1 MLPAT
6 LAHEVRRQVLH
17 YLEATFNMRDPCVE
31 AALRQFFTNPENGL
45 FKGPWLQLRRPFR
58 LAANRGDAF
67 FDIQVPFSP
76 FRHQW
81 LAWQRLTSKDNSPK
95 HTIVT
100 TGTGSGKTECF
111 LFPILD
117 HCWREH
123 QAGRVRGIKAIVLYP
138 MNALA
143 ADQAGRFA
151 QEILTS
157 DLLSYDATRDGRAV
171 RKARLR
177 VGLYTGRMQPGQED
191 RSDADAGTYREVQ
204 VIPAPSGNQGS
215 AGKAVYVAMTNRQ
228 AMQEEPPDIL
238 LTNYKMLDYLLM
250 RPRDQG
256 IWRRNDAAPELLRY
270 LVLDELHTYDG
281 AQGADVACLIRR
293 LKARLAVPRGHLC
306 VVGTSATITAS
317 TDETMDD
324 PLNRLCNFASTLF
337 EEAMTNDMV
346 IEEDRYRVEEII
358 RLASANGALP
368 DATAC
373 LPGERETAAGYAHRV
388 GPLFGA
394 PAFPIEDRDH
404 WLGRVRDRA
413 VGSDRGTGTPLLLA
427 SLEADDRWGLAVGE
441 WLREHPLFHVLLRA
455 TEAGAVL
462 WTDLVK
468 RLSAQEFRLQETGGF
483 AERSQVLM
491 ALLALVAPAR
501 ELRSGR
507 VFPLVPTQIQFWIR
521 ELRRIGRVVA
531 PDPVFSW
538 LDEPLQERKQLPTVH
553 CTECGES
560 AWVALHD
567 PDRDSVIQQTVAG
580 YALDDDT
587 RRIYEGW
594 GFERH
599 PSRRLVIL
607 SPWLEDDDPLL
618 DDGQLTLP
626 ATRQYLA
633 PTELVVRA
641 GPGPCPL
648 TGESTF
654 PVKVSYE
661 TRPLAGNN
669 QLLGVRRCPH
679 CQAEDSL
686 MFLGARAAT
695 TASVAIDEVFGSV
708 LNNDPKLLAFTD
720 SVQDASHR
728 AGFFSARTYHFTFRT
743 ALQHVV
749 DDADDAGLP
758 LVKAGA
764 RLLEYWSQ
772 DLPGRPGTP
781 CEVLA
786 TLLPPDLR
794 EYGPYLALRNDPSG
808 RGPDL
813 SLRRDFCERLDW
825 EATSEFS
832 LLLTHGRTMESHAS
846 ACLGWDATAIAETV
860 GRLRARL
867 PRISPSLEA
876 LSDDALHLWILGIL
890 HRQRERGG
898 LHHPYLDAY
907 AQRNAWGKFPFGKV
921 VPGRETY
928 PPVGRYRPRLLVT
941 ERDKFH
947 DHLLAPSAPGQQRPW
962 QLVWARR
969 VLGVPTVDDGSLLDL
984 LRALL
989 EVGAQT
995 GVFRQLHRDGG
1006 KSWYAI
1012 DAGMA
1017 HLYPRGEK
1025 LACSASGHV
1034 LFRPSAE
1041 ARRWQDA
1048 PSLSYRDHQG
1058 RYRSAPLN
1066 DREAYYRGRY
1076 RKGALRRV
1084 FAHEHTGLLTT
1095 QEREALEFAFNRGG
1109 HADDPNVLIATST
1122 LEMGI
1127 DIGDLSTTLLCS
1139 VPPSVAS
1146 YLQRIGRAGRRTGTA
1161 LLLTII
1167 NQRPHDLFFFSRPDD
1182 LLRGEVDPPGCWLD
1196 ASAVLVRQ
1204 FLAYCFD
1211 TAVHQ
1216 GVLTDLPAS
1225 GKQLVDEVI
1234 VTKSGHI
1241 PSLIA
1246 WMTSNE
1252 AQLQQDF
1259 LVRFANPCVVMPDTL
1274 ELFTSETRAERLRE
1288 RIEQAAQEF
1297 NSQRLLLQNARS
1309 RLNDQK
1315 KKLDPEIDGEALS
1328 EIEREQRI
1336 LSARTRKL
1344 GDISALEVLIEHGL
1358 LPNYAF
1364 PERGVR
1370 FSGTT
1375 FNQYAKASRIG
1386 VSSTKDTSTGDASPK
1401 GQEDGQGGV
1410 TTYDLIRPAA
1420 TAIRELAPANHFY
1433 THSHVFEVQQLEIG
1447 SRSQPL
1453 IEEWAICGKCGHM
1466 RTVAEVRSPEAVPAC
1481 PQCGYDGQGGQTD
1494 SGQHRALLPF
1504 HRSQAISYM
1513 EYYDS
1518 LSGDRGEERDSAFY
1532 RVAASFDVTVAR
1544 AGGAVGNDRL
1554 PFGIEYR
1561 GSIRMREVNGGYS
1574 DQPDAVP
1581 FGEDVALPEGFEVCE
1596 QCGVVV
1602 TPNGPRAQ
1610 VKHRRNCSGR
1620 RQTETMQREG
1630 RAGNAYQW
1638 RQIWLYRELRSE
1650 AIRLLLPEVEQEDLD
1665 TLEAAIY
1672 LGLRLRFQ
1680 GNPAHLLVRPQ
1691 IVPDISAG
1699 ITRRYLVL
1707 MDAVPGGTGFL
1718 KALYQETDTQGRPGE
1733 GVMDVL
1739 RRALNALETCECRRL
1754 HHTQDDTDG
1763 CYRCIRTYHM
1773 QHRAANISR
1782 ERGVR
1787 LLKELIAAGEQRSLR
1802 EALDEINTASLFG
1815 SVLEKRFVERLR
1827 AWVEAIGGQWQETL
1841 INGSRGF
1848 RFLLTGP
1855 DRAWELEL
1863 QPLLGPAQGV
1873 TTACQP
1879 DFMLRCDDPSVRPIA
1894 IFTDGFDAHVHPG
1907 EPESRLGDDVNK
1919 RRGILESGQYWVW
1932 SLAWDDLADGDLEA
1946 PVAFFL
1952 QPPIVQRILPGQA
1965 NALKRRGLAVPP
1977 IKQVT
1982 GHPWHQLQAFIRSPG
1997 VEGWS
2002 ALAAYAAGFS
2012 LVMLAGQG
2020 IGTEIPA
2027 MQTVFQQWR
2036 YGFSIA
2042 PLGEQDQGDWCWSDR
2057 LALSEDLIVYAPADQ
2072 ELMASRFDRL
2082 HIALRL
2088 DDSEEQRSQITQFR
2102 TLWRRFHALFNLFQF
2117 TARLIVFTTSEVEAG
2132 LAPELEF
2139 VASGTIPL
2147 AWQHV
2152 IDDLVSALQPLAKA
2166 LALAGRV
2173 VPMVE
2178 YYAEEFSGDAF
2189 AELAWPDAP
2198 TPVAVLTGDQRAF
2211 AEQWQNAGWM
2221 VCTDSDITAKGRQW
2235 VMDLVP
2241 KAPDQ
2246 QT

>member
-17 YLEATFNMRDPCVE
+17 YLEATFNMRDPRVE
-31 AALRQFFTNPENGL
+31 AALRQFFTNPEHGL

-81 LAWQRLTSKDNSPK
+81 LAWQRLTSKGNSPK

-123 QAGRVRGIKAIVLYP
+123 QAGRVQGIKAIVLYP

-151 QEILTS
+151 EEILKS
-157 DLLSYDATRDGRAV
+157 DLLSYDAMADGKTR

-191 RSDADAGTYREVQ
+191 RGDPEEGTYPEVQ
-204 VIPAPSGNQGS
+204 VILGDGPGSKPSC
-215 AGKAVYVAMTNRQ
+215 VAITNRQ
-228 AMQEEPPDIL
+228 VMQEEPPDIL

-250 RPRDQG
+250 RPRDTG
-256 IWRRNDAAPELLRY
+256 IWRRNDAAPDLLRY

-306 VVGTSATITAS
+306 VVGTSATITTSA
-317 TDETMDD
+317 DETTDD
-324 PLNRLCNFASTLF
+324 PLNRLCEFASILF
-337 EEAMTNDMV
+337 EESVTNDAV
-346 IEEDRYRVEEII
+346 IEEDRYRVEEIT
-358 RLASANGALP
+358 RPAVANGELP

-373 LPGERETAAGYAHRV
+373 LPAERETAVVYAHRIA
-388 GPLFGA
+388 PLFGA
-394 PAFPIEDRDH
+394 PAFPVADQDP
-404 WLGRVRDRA
+404 WLALVRDRA
-413 VGSDRGTGTPLLLA
+413 AVGDGGTGRPPALV
-427 SLEADDRWGLAVGE
+427 SLSADERWGLAVGE
-441 WLREHPLFHVLLRA
+441 WLRAQPLFHALLRV
-455 TEAGAVL
+455 TETGAVR
-462 WTDLVK
+462 WTDLIK
-468 RLSAQEFRLQETGGF
+468 RLSALEFHLQETGGF
-483 AERSQVLM
+483 QERGQVLM

-531 PDPVFSW
+531 PVPVFSW
-538 LDEPLQERKQLPTVH
+538 LDEPVQERKQLPTVH

-567 PDRDSVIQQTVAG
+567 PDRDSVVQQKVAG
-580 YALDDDT
+580 YALDEDT

-594 GFERH
+594 GFERN

-607 SPWLEDDDPLL
+607 SPWMEGDDPLRE
-618 DDGQLTLP
+618 DGQLELT

-633 PTELVVRA
+633 PTELVVRT

-648 TGESTF
+648 SGEATF

-661 TRPLAGNN
+661 TRPLDGNN
-669 QLLGVRRCPH
+669 QLIGVRRCPH

-749 DDADDAGLP
+749 DQAGDTGLP
-758 LVKAGA
+758 IGEAGE
-764 RLLEYWSQ
+764 RLLDYWSQ
-772 DLPGRPGTP
+772 VLPGRPGSLR
-781 CEVLA
+781 EVLA
-786 TLLPPDLR
+786 TLLPPDLS
-794 EYGPYLALRNDPSG
+794 EYGPYLALRKDPSG
-808 RGPDL
+808 RAPGPSMLRDL
-813 SLRRDFCERLDW
+813 RERLNW

-832 LLLTHGRTMESHAS
+832 LMLTHGRTMENHAG
-846 ACLGWDATAIAETV
+846 ACLGWDATAIADTL

-867 PRISPSLEA
+867 PAISPALETLA
-876 LSDDALHLWILGIL
+876 DDTLHLWILGIL

-898 LHHPYLDAY
+898 LYHSYLDPY
-907 AQRNAWGKFPFGKV
+907 ARENAWGKFPFGKV

-928 PPVGRYRPRLLVT
+928 PSAGRYRPRLLVT
-941 ERDKFH
+941 ERDRFH
-947 DHLLAPSAPGQQRPW
+947 DHVLAPSASGQQRPW

-969 VLGVPTVDDGSLLDL
+969 VLGVPAVDDASLLDL

-989 EVGAQT
+989 ETGAEA
-995 GVFRQLHRDGG
+995 GVFRRLHRDGA
-1006 KSWYAI
+1006 KSFYAI
-1012 DAGMA
+1012 DAGIA
-1017 HLYPRGEK
+1017 RLFPRSEK
-1025 LACSASGHV
+1025 LAACSGARIEKGHV
-1034 LFRPSAE
+1034 LFRPPGEAE
-1041 ARRWQDA
+1041 RWQGA

-1058 RYRSAPLN
+1058 RYGSAPLN
-1066 DREAYYRGRY
+1066 DREDYYRGRY

-1095 QEREALEFAFNRGG
+1095 CEREDLERSFNLGD
-1109 HADDPNVLIATST
+1109 HADDPNVLTATST

-1211 TAVHQ
+1211 TAVHA
-1216 GVLTDLPAS
+1216 GVLTDLPGS
-1225 GKQLVDEVI
+1225 GKQLIDEVI
-1234 VTKSGHI
+1234 VNKAGHI

-1252 AQLQQDF
+1252 AQLQQAF
-1259 LVRFANPCVVMPDTL
+1259 LARFANPRVVMADTV
-1274 ELFTSETRAERLRE
+1274 ELFTTETRAERLRE

-1297 NSQRLLLQNARS
+1297 NGQRLLLQNARG

-1315 KKLDPEIDGEALS
+1315 KKLDPEIDREALA

-1375 FNQYAKASRIG
+1375 FNQYAQASRG
-1386 VSSTKDTSTGDASPK
+1386 AVPSPRDPGAEASNPQGPGD
-1401 GQEDGQGGV
+1401 GRGGV

-1420 TAIRELAPANHFY
+1420 AAIRELAPANHFY

-1453 IEEWAICGKCGHM
+1453 IEEWAICGQCGHM

-1504 HRSQAISYM
+1504 HRSQAVSYM
-1513 EYYDS
+1513 EYYES
-1518 LSGDRGEERDSAFY
+1518 LSGDRGDERDSAFY

-1544 AGGAVGNDRL
+1544 AAGAVGNDQL

-1561 GSIRMREVNGGYS
+1561 GAIRVREVNGGFS
-1574 DQPDAVP
+1574 DQPLVVP
-1581 FGEDVALPEGFEVCE
+1581 FGADVELPEGFEVCE

-1602 TPNGPRAQ
+1602 TPTVPRAK
-1610 VKHRRNCSGR
+1610 VKHRRSCSGR
-1620 RQTETMQREG
+1620 RQTETLQREG
-1630 RAGNAYQW
+1630 RTGNAYQW
-1638 RQIWLYRELRSE
+1638 RPIWLYRELRSE
-1650 AIRLLLPEVEQEDLD
+1650 AIRLLLPDMEPADLD

-1680 GNPAHLLVRPQ
+1680 GNPAHLLVRLQ
-1691 IVPDISAG
+1691 IVPDLAAG

-1718 KALYQETDTQGRPGE
+1718 KALYQETDMRGLPGE

-1739 RRALNALETCECRRL
+1739 RRALNTLETCECRRL

-1763 CYRCIRTYHM
+1763 CYRCVRTYHM
-1773 QHRAANISR
+1773 QYRAANIGR
-1782 ERGVR
+1782 ERGIR
-1787 LLKELIAAGEQRSLR
+1787 LLKDLIAAGEGRTVR

-1827 AWVEAIGGQWQETL
+1827 AWVESIGGQWQETL
-1841 INGSRGF
+1841 ISGGRGF

-1855 DRAWELEL
+1855 DRVWELEL

-1873 TTACQP
+1873 TAPCRP
-1879 DFMLRCDDPSVRPIA
+1879 DFMLRCDDPGVRPVA
-1894 IFTDGFDAHVHPG
+1894 IFADGFDAHVHPG
-1907 EPESRLGDDVNK
+1907 DPESRLADDVNK
-1919 RRGILESGQYWVW
+1919 RRGILEAGRYWVW
-1932 SLAWDDLADGDLEA
+1932 SLSWEDLADDEQETRLE
-1946 PVAFFL
+1946 FL
-1952 QPPIVQRILPGQA
+1952 LPPIVARILPGQV
-1965 NALKRRGLAVPP
+1965 NALKRRGVELPSIEQA
-1977 IKQVT
+1977 T
-1982 GHPWHQLQAFIRSPG
+1982 GNPWRQLQGFILSPG
-1997 VEGWS
+1997 VEGWI

-2012 LVMLAGQG
+2012 LVMLAGRG
-2020 IGTEIPA
+2020 IGTEVPA
-2027 MQTVFQQWR
+2027 MQTAFQQWR
-2036 YGFSIA
+2036 YGFSVA
-2042 PLGEQDQGDWCWSDR
+2042 PLGEQNQGDWCWSNR
-2057 LALSEDLIVYAPADQ
+2057 LALTEDLLVYAPADS

-2082 HIALRL
+2082 RIALRL
-2088 DDSEEQRSQITQFR
+2088 DDSEGQRAQVTAFR
-2102 TLWRRFHALFNLFQF
+2102 TLWRRFHALLNLFQF
-2117 TARLIVFTTSEVEAG
+2117 PERLTVFTTSEVEAG
-2132 LAPELEF
+2132 VAPELEL
-2139 VASGTIPL
+2139 VIAGMIPPG
-2147 AWQHV
+2147 WQQV
-2152 IDDLVSALQPLAKA
+2152 VDTVVSTLQPLAKA
-2166 LALAGRV
+2166 LALAGCV
-2173 VPMVE
+2173 MPELE
-2178 YYAEEFSGDAF
+2178 YYADDLVGDAF
-2189 AELAWPDAP
+2189 AELAWPNAS
-2198 TPVAVLTGDQRAF
+2198 TPVAILTGDQRSF
-2211 AEQWQNAGWM
+2211 TEQWQNAGWM
-2221 VCTDSDITAKGRQW
+2221 VCTDLDIVAKGRQW
-2235 VMDLVP
+2235 VIDLVP

-2246 QT
+2246 LI